1 LSGFKGYPPSVQV
14 GVPFPEDVCVRVN
27 SDLISDNIRHSIS
40 LGLKQVTPH
49 ETQWGKHICL
59 VTGGPSLNE
68 SFDIVRERY
77 EDGVPIVTVNGTYN
91 YCMDSGIIP
100 SAFIMLDSREF
111 NNKLEGHNVWL
122 WHCNT
127 QDENIEI
134 LKEHYGE
141 EYVDFFPIIGGS
153 TVTLRSLHLLRIL
166 GFHKIEIFGF
176 DSCIMDEHHAYP
188 QPENDDEQE
197 VEIIVG
203 GRQFRCTV
211 AHYFQA
217 KEFVQ
222 LIGATG
228 ANYELSVH
236 GDGLISHIIKHPE
249 SLKEA
254 A

>member
-1 LSGFKGYPPSVQV
+1 MTDEILPSLPVETPFGYFNYEIAFWTVTVCMIVAGLGWWLGRRLQNKPGRRQAAAELLVGFFDKLCR
-14 GVPFPEDVCVRVN
+14 DVLGPDRGRKY
-27 SDLISDNIRHSIS
+27 LPLFGS
-40 LGLKQVTPH
+40 LFLF
-49 ETQWGKHICL
+49 ICL
-59 VTGGPSLNE
+59 SNVVGFVPVNALTG
-68 SFDIVRERY
+68 R
-77 EDGVPIVTVNGTYN
+77 GV
-91 YCMDSGIIP
+91 
-100 SAFIMLDSREF
+100 
-111 NNKLEGHNVWL
+111 
-122 WHCNT
+122 
-127 QDENIEI
+127 EI
-134 LKEHYGE
+134 GGE

-176 DSCIMDEHHAYP
+176 DSCIVDEHHAYP

-197 VEIIVG
+197 VEITVG

-236 GDGLISHIIKHPE
+236 GEGLISHIIKHPE